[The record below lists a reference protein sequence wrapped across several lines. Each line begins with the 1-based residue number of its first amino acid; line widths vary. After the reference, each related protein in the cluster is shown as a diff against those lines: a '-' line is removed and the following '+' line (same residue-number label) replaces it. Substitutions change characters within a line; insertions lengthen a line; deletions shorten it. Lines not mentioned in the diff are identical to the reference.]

1 MAANREVVLE
11 LECDAN
17 GVGSATVLCSPDG
30 TAISAHGARLS
41 AVVVRDL
48 RSRPEED

>member
-17 GVGSATVLCSPDG
+17 NVRSATVLYGPNS
-30 TAISAHGARLS
+30 TTVFAYGAGLRT
-41 AVVVRDL
+41 VVVRDL
-48 RSRPEED
+48 DVAPKED

>member
-17 GVGSATVLCSPDG
+17 NVGSATVLYGPNG
-30 TAISAHGARLS
+30 TTISAHGAGLK

-48 RSRPEED
+48 DTASREN